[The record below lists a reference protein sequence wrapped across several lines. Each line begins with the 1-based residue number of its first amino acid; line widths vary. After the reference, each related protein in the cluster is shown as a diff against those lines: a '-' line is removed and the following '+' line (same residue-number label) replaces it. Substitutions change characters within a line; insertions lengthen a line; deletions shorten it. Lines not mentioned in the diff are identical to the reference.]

1 MEEFPLDKT
10 ELFEKAPIHKAVA
23 CMAVPNILSMLV
35 MIIYNMADTFF
46 VGQTHNSLY
55 VSAVSLAAP
64 LFLVFTAFTTM
75 LGTGGSS
82 VISRLLGQG
91 EKEKAKK
98 VSAFICYA
106 AIALGIIMSIAVLV
120 GMEPIL
126 KLLGTDESTYA
137 YTKQYVFWIAL
148 GAVFSIFSGAFSN
161 VIRSEGASK
170 DAMIGHIVGSVT
182 NIILD
187 PILILGLHMG
197 VAGAAIAT
205 VIGNMAACIMFAS
218 YFFRKQTV
226 LSIRPQD
233 FHFSAQMA
241 WSVISIG
248 LPSSVVSI
256 LSTVTNVLMNRF
268 LAGYSNNA
276 VAGMGVALK
285 VNTVSV
291 YVLLGL
297 GSGILPLIGYN
308 YGAGNK
314 KRLADIFK
322 FSSIAAVVT
331 GTCLTAI
338 MVVLR
343 TPIISAF
350 IGDPEVVFY
359 GTKMLAALQLAGP
372 ILGLIFIGTNT
383 IQAMGKVAASFILNL
398 LRQGIFLI
406 PALIL
411 LNHFLGLNG
420 VIYSNAAADYLAV
433 FVSYAVCIAYMK
445 KMA

>member
-1 MEEFPLDKT
+1 MDKT
-10 ELFEKAPIHKAVA
+10 ELFEKMPIHKAVA
-23 CMAVPNILSMLV
+23 SMAIPNILSMLV

-64 LFLVFTAFTTM
+64 LFLVFTAFTSM

-82 VISRLLGQG
+82 VISRLLGQE
-91 EKEKAKK
+91 EKEKAKQ

-106 AIALGIIMSIAVLV
+106 SIALGIIMSIVVLA
-120 GMEPIL
+120 GMNPIL
-126 KLLGTDESTYA
+126 KLLGTDESTYN

-148 GAVFSIFSGAFSN
+148 GATFSIFSGAFSN

-170 DAMIGHIVGSVT
+170 DAMIGHIAGSVI

-187 PILILGLHMG
+187 PILILALDMG

-205 VIGNMAACIMFAS
+205 VIGNMVACIVFAS

-233 FHFSAQMA
+233 FRFSVQMA
-241 WSVISIG
+241 WPIISIG

-268 LAGYSNNA
+268 LSGYSNNA

-322 FSSIAAVVT
+322 FSSIAAVVA

-338 MVVLR
+338 MVLLR
-343 TPIISAF
+343 TSIVSAF
-350 IGDPEVVFY
+350 IDDPEVVSY
-359 GTKMLAALQLAGP
+359 GTKMLAALQVAGP
-372 ILGLIFIGTNT
+372 VLGLIFIGTNT

-398 LRQGIFLI
+398 LRQGVFLI

-420 VIYSNAAADYLAV
+420 VIYSNAVADYLAV

-445 KMA
+445 KMK